1 MGEVSVS
8 SSTGADEP
16 TICLY
21 VFVFCICIF
30 RVFDKDKEKV
40 RMWLYGRGLGELRC
54 RRGLTPLG
62 PPRTQQHISG
72 KLEQVWN

>member
-1 MGEVSVS
+1 MCGAIFHVYTLYIYLQTYKCRKSGDVGMGEVSVS

-40 RMWLYGRGLGELRC
+40 RMWLYGRALGEL
-54 RRGLTPLG
+54 
-62 PPRTQQHISG
+62 
-72 KLEQVWN
+72 